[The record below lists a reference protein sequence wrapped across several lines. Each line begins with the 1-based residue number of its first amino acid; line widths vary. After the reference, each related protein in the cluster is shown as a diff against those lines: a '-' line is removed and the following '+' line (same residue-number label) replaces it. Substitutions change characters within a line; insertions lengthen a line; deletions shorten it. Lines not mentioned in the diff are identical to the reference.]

1 MIQIQ
6 AIRVGTTVNISI
18 NGKLHKKN
26 CGSPELANQLFNMVL
41 LAKENPSEENL
52 KSIMAFMNENIRV
65 AYLSGLETNVETGDV
80 FLAGFNTPIPKTLLE
95 VINEYYEN
103 GYPLDAIINF
113 WKLLMVNPDKR
124 IRERLFDFIKTHD
137 FVLTDKGYM
146 LVYKAVYYKD
156 DKSRDKTLEEFV
168 SNQYLHV
175 KKDWK
180 CSPNK
185 YVVYKTLSDDSY
197 AITKVETVTGWN
209 EKERGI
215 EILGKLGELFD
226 VLFNTDVEERE
237 VIYTDMHT
245 RKMEIKMGI
254 PVRIERK
261 ECDAD
266 FSNECSYGL
275 HVGATKYVEKFG
287 TSSSAVLVCLVNPA
301 NVVAVPNYD
310 RSKIR
315 VSEYFPFA
323 VATYD
328 NGKIDTVNQ
337 PYFENDYCTFEQE
350 ELQKQIDMVKG
361 EEAPFKTAINA
372 PEENRPMSELMN
384 ILQSRM
390 QDISIQTEY
399 LNS

>member
-1 MIQIQ
+1 MNVQ
-6 AIRVGTTVNISI
+6 AVKIGTTVNVSI

-26 CGSPELANQLFNMVL
+26 CGSPELANQLFSMVL
-41 LAKENPSEENL
+41 KAKENPSEDNL
-52 KSIMAFMNENIRV
+52 KGIMAFMNENIRI
-65 AYLSGLETNVETGDV
+65 AYLNGLETNVESGEV

-95 VINEYYEN
+95 VIKEYHEN
-103 GYPLDAIINF
+103 SYPLDAIINF

-156 DKSRDKTLEEFV
+156 NSSRDKTLEEFV
-168 SNQYLHV
+168 SNQFLHV

-185 YVVYKTLSDDSY
+185 YVVYKTIADGSY

-237 VIYTDMHT
+237 VVFTDMYT
-245 RKMEIKMGI
+245 RTMDIRLGI

-261 ECDAD
+261 KCDAD
-266 FSNECSYGL
+266 FSKDCSYGL
-275 HVGATKYVEKFG
+275 HVGATKYVESFG
-287 TSSSAVLVCLVNPA
+287 NGSTAVLACFVNPA

-310 RSKIR
+310 HSKIR

-323 VATYD
+323 VATYE
-328 NGKIDTVNQ
+328 NKKIDIVEQ
-337 PYFENDYCTFEQE
+337 PYFETDYSTFEEQELQVLIDKVKSE
-350 ELQKQIDMVKG
+350 ELPL
-361 EEAPFKTAINA
+361 ETAINGSV
-372 PEENRPMSELMN
+372 ETRSMSELMD

-390 QDISIQTEY
+390 EDIRI
-399 LNS
+399 